1 VQQPSSKQTPIAL
14 FAGKGELPRILIN
27 AFKSENRPFLILA
40 FKGQTEENL
49 VKDHPHIW
57 LYFGEAGKAL
67 RYMQEN
73 HIQDIVMAGTITRPA
88 MSEVR
93 PDWEGVKWL
102 TKIGS
107 KALGDDNLLK
117 LLIHMIEERGY
128 RIVGPDDILADLLA
142 PEGLFTSHEP
152 DEQAWQDI
160 GRGID
165 VLTAL
170 GPADV
175 GQAVVIQE
183 GLVLGVE
190 AIEGTDALIERAG
203 ALQRQGLGGI
213 LVKTAKRQQEK
224 RVDLPVIGVET
235 VRQAAKAGL
244 RGIAI
249 EAGRTL
255 ILNRGDLLKLAEEK
269 SLFILSLPSS
279 QCHRFL

>member
-1 VQQPSSKQTPIAL
+1 MQQPSSKQTPIAL

-152 DEQAWQDI
+152 GSVKIRMYSFMSFLFEKYEVTCQKI
-160 GRGID
+160 MPITTINSIIKPGSIN
-165 VLTAL
+165 
-170 GPADV
+170 
-175 GQAVVIQE
+175 
-183 GLVLGVE
+183 
-190 AIEGTDALIERAG
+190 
-203 ALQRQGLGGI
+203 I
-213 LVKTAKRQQEK
+213 L
-224 RVDLPVIGVET
+224 
-235 VRQAAKAGL
+235 
-244 RGIAI
+244 
-249 EAGRTL
+249 
-255 ILNRGDLLKLAEEK
+255 K
-269 SLFILSLPSS
+269 SII
-279 QCHRFL
+279 